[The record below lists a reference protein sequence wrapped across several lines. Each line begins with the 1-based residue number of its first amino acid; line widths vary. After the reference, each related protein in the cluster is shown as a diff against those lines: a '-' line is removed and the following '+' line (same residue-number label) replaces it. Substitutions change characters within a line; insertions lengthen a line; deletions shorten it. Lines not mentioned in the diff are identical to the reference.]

1 MSFNNKVDYMPNQ
14 SFSGVGSDASDVDH
28 KRIQKRKWQVLIGI
42 FLLVLIIA
50 NIFTWSQA
58 PVFQSQSILHFS
70 YKSKTDQGF
79 ADLAQQQISLHQQR
93 LKSNSVLS
101 RVSQELEQSQGLIIN
116 VQTLFQALSVE
127 ASLTGR
133 SISLKA
139 HGNDPQVL
147 KPILDTL
154 SKVYL
159 QLIESETEVNNN
171 TELQV
176 SGEQLEFLEQ
186 KIANQKQN
194 LELFALENN
203 ITSLERDENRVLSQT
218 KNLGASLD
226 QAVAEQAQAKALL
239 DSLTES
245 FESGQEV
252 IRPDDKSQINAT
264 KINLQYISAELTALS
279 EKYTQA
285 YLERDATIVSQQKK
299 AQQLGKQLELQIQTS
314 QLKYI
319 QDTQRDLNTAN
330 GKAKQLRTKL
340 VKQVQLAQ
348 TFSQKLEQYKR
359 LDNELKALQSQSQ
372 NIKNQQVAQ
381 EVSKPF
387 EANITLLE
395 PAFIPN
401 FAIGPNYQ
409 FNTLLSLLAAV
420 IAGICALLLYSFI
433 VRQKV
438 ATAAPH
444 HFVVIPGQA
453 DNASPSGLS
462 YAQHGQ
468 LSTST
473 LAGLPTDPLKLSPI
487 AQTLRLLSTDE
498 CQALFSVAN
507 NQGKALI
514 GLILSGVNIDE
525 LLVIEKANFSQHHST
540 LQIDNQFSRGISIQ
554 KELAEAVQIICNNV
568 TDEHTIWT
576 NSKSHEDLVQLLVNI
591 GHDAQIAFPEQLSLD
606 VLRHT
611 YLTYL
616 ASQGARL
623 NDIEQVAGYTSPS
636 DLALYRNVNQQGK
649 LLDLEQIQTQYDFV
663 VTS

>member
-1 MSFNNKVDYMPNQ
+1 MPNHP
-14 SFSGVGSDASDVDH
+14 FSGVGTDASDLEH
-28 KRIQKRKWQVLIGI
+28 KRIQKRRWQVLIGM
-42 FLLVLIIA
+42 FLLVLIIT
-50 NIFTWSQA
+50 NVLIWSQA
-58 PVFQSQSILHFS
+58 PVYQSQSILHFS

-101 RVSQELEQSQGLIIN
+101 RVSQELDQDQGLIIN

-133 SISLKA
+133 IISLKA
-139 HGNDPQVL
+139 NGNEPQVL
-147 KPILDTL
+147 KPILDVL

-171 TELQV
+171 VELQV
-176 SGEQLEFLEQ
+176 SSEQLALLED
-186 KIANQKQN
+186 KIANQQQF
-194 LELFALENN
+194 LELFALEYN

-218 KNLGASLD
+218 KNLGESLD

-245 FESGQEV
+245 IERGQDV

-264 KINLQYISAELTALS
+264 KINLQDISAKLTALS
-279 EKYTQA
+279 EKYTEA
-285 YLERDATIVSQQKK
+285 YLERDPTIVSQQNK
-299 AQQLGKQLELQIQTS
+299 AQQLEQQLEVQIQTS
-314 QLKYI
+314 QLMYI

-330 GKAKQLRTKL
+330 GKAKQLSTKL
-340 VKQVQLAQ
+340 AEQVQLAQ
-348 TFSQKLEQYKR
+348 AFSQKLEQYKR
-359 LDNELKALQSQSQ
+359 LDNELKALQSQAQ
-372 NIKNQQVAQ
+372 IITNQQVAQ

-387 EANITLLE
+387 EAKITVLE
-395 PAFIPN
+395 PAFEPD
-401 FAIGPNYQ
+401 FAVGPNYQ
-409 FNTLLSLLAAV
+409 LNTLLSLVVAA
-420 IAGICALLLYSFI
+420 IAAIFSLLLYSFI

-438 ATAAPH
+438 TTAAPH
-444 HFVVIPGQA
+444 NFVVIPGQA
-453 DNASPSGLS
+453 NNVEPSGLS
-462 YAQHGQ
+462 YAQHWDP
-468 LSTST
+468 SAPTSR
-473 LAGLPTDPLKLSPI
+473 LASDPLKLSPI
-487 AQTLRLLSTDE
+487 TQTLRLLSTDE

-514 GLILSGVNIDE
+514 GMILSGVNIDE
-525 LLVIEKANFSQHHST
+525 LWGIEKTNFSQHYLA
-540 LQIDNQFSRGISIQ
+540 LQIDNQFSRVIKIQ
-554 KELAEAVQIICNNV
+554 KELAEALQVICNNI
-568 TDEHTIWT
+568 TEKQTIWS
-576 NSKSHEDLVQLLVNI
+576 NINSHEDFLPLLVNI
-591 GHDAQIAFPEQLSLD
+591 GHDAQISFPEQLSLD

-649 LLDLEQIQTQYDFV
+649 LLDLEQIQTQFAFV
-663 VTS
+663 VSY

>member
-1 MSFNNKVDYMPNQ
+1 MLFNSKVDYMPNQ
-14 SFSGVGSDASDVDH
+14 PFSGLGTDASDVEH
-28 KRIQKRKWQVLIGI
+28 KRIQKRKWQVLVSI
-42 FLLVLIIA
+42 FLLVLMIA
-50 NIFTWSQA
+50 NTLIWSQT
-58 PVFQSQSILHFS
+58 PVYQSQSILQLS
-70 YKSKTDQGF
+70 YNSKTDQVF
-79 ADLAQQQISLHQQR
+79 ADLAQQQITLHQQR
-93 LKSNSVLS
+93 LKSNRVLS
-101 RVSQELEQSQGLIIN
+101 LVSQELEQSHGMIIN

-133 SISLKA
+133 IISLKA
-139 HGNDPQVL
+139 NGNDPQVL
-147 KPILDTL
+147 RPILDVL

-159 QLIESETEVNNN
+159 QLIKSETEVNNN
-171 TELQV
+171 VELQV
-176 SGEQLEFLEQ
+176 SDEQLKLLEV
-186 KIANQKQN
+186 KIANQRQF

-218 KNLGASLD
+218 KNLGSSLD

-245 FESGQEV
+245 FESGQKV
-252 IRPDDKSQINAT
+252 IRPDDNSQINAT
-264 KINLQYISAELTALS
+264 KINIQDITAKLTALS

-285 YLERDATIVSQQKK
+285 YLGLDPSIISQQKK
-299 AQQLGKQLELQIQTS
+299 VQQLEQQLEVQIQTS

-330 GKAKQLRTKL
+330 GKAKQLSSKL
-340 VKQVQLAQ
+340 AEQVQLAQ
-348 TFSQKLEQYKR
+348 AFSQKLEQYQR
-359 LDNELKALQSQSQ
+359 LDYELKALQSQSQ
-372 NIKNQQVAQ
+372 VITNRQVSQ

-387 EANITLLE
+387 EAKITVLE
-395 PAFIPN
+395 PAFVPD

-409 FNTLLSLLAAV
+409 LNTLLSLVVAA
-420 IAGICALLLYSFI
+420 IAAIFSLLLYSFI

-444 HFVVIPGQA
+444 NFVVIPGQA
-453 DNASPSGLS
+453 NNVGSSGLS
-462 YAQHGQ
+462 YAQQVHPTTRLANGQ
-468 LSTST
+468 I
-473 LAGLPTDPLKLSPI
+473 KLSPI
-487 AQTLRLLSTDE
+487 TQTLRLLSTDE
-498 CQALFSVAN
+498 CQSLFSVAN

-514 GLILSGVNIDE
+514 GMILSGVNVDE
-525 LLVIEKANFSQHHST
+525 LWGIEKTNFSQHYSA
-540 LQIDNQFSRGISIQ
+540 LQIDNQFSRGINIQ
-554 KELAEAVQIICNNV
+554 KELAEALQVICNNI
-568 TDEHTIWT
+568 TEKQTIWS
-576 NSKSHEDLVQLLVNI
+576 NINSHEDFLPLLVNI

-649 LLDLEQIQTQYDFV
+649 LLDLEQIQTQFAFV
-663 VTS
+663 VIY

>member
-14 SFSGVGSDASDVDH
+14 PFSGVGTDASDVEH
-28 KRIQKRKWQVLIGI
+28 KRIQKRKWQVLIGM

-50 NIFTWSQA
+50 NALIWSQA
-58 PVFQSQSILHFS
+58 PVYQSQSILHFS

-79 ADLAQQQISLHQQR
+79 ADLAQQQITLHQQR

-101 RVSQELEQSQGLIIN
+101 RVSQELEQGRGLIIN

-133 SISLKA
+133 IISLRA
-139 HGNDPQVL
+139 NGNEPQVL
-147 KPILDTL
+147 KPILDVL

-159 QLIESETEVNNN
+159 QLIESETEINNN
-171 TELQV
+171 VALQV
-176 SGEQLEFLEQ
+176 SGEQLELLED
-186 KIANQKQN
+186 KIANQQQF

-245 FESGQEV
+245 IERGQDV

-264 KINLQYISAELTALS
+264 KVNLREISAKLTALS

-285 YLERDATIVSQQKK
+285 YLERDPTIVSQQKK
-299 AQQLGKQLELQIQTS
+299 ARQLETQLEEQIQTS

-319 QDTQRDLNTAN
+319 QDTQRDLNTVN
-330 GKAKQLRTKL
+330 GKAKQLSTKL
-340 VKQVQLAQ
+340 VEQVQLAQ
-348 TFSQKLEQYKR
+348 SFSQKLEQYKR
-359 LDNELKALQSQSQ
+359 LDNELKALQSQAQ
-372 NIKNQQVAQ
+372 IITNQQVAQ

-387 EANITLLE
+387 EAKITLLE
-395 PAFIPN
+395 QAFEPD

-409 FNTLLSLLAAV
+409 FNTLLSLVVAA
-420 IAGICALLLYSFI
+420 IAAIFSLLLYSFI

-438 ATAAPH
+438 TTAAPH
-444 HFVVIPGQA
+444 NFVVIPGQA
-453 DNASPSGLS
+453 NNVEASGLN
-462 YAQHGQ
+462 YAQHRQ
-468 LSTST
+468 LSTPTS
-473 LAGLPTDPLKLSPI
+473 GLPTDTLKLSPI
-487 AQTLRLLSTDE
+487 TQTLRLLSTDE

-525 LLVIEKANFSQHHST
+525 LWVIEKTNFSQHYST
-540 LQIDNQFSRGISIQ
+540 LQIDSQFSRCINTQ
-554 KELAEAVQIICNNV
+554 KELAEAMHVICNNL
-568 TDEHTIWT
+568 TDEHTIWS
-576 NSKSHEDLVQLLVNI
+576 NIKNHEDLVSLLVNI

-649 LLDLEQIQTQYDFV
+649 LLDLEQIQTQYAFV

>member
-1 MSFNNKVDYMPNQ
+1 MPNQ
-14 SFSGVGSDASDVDH
+14 PYSGVGIDASDVEH

-42 FLLVLIIA
+42 FLLVLMIA
-50 NIFTWSQA
+50 NALIWSQA
-58 PVFQSQSILHFS
+58 PVYQSQSILHFS

-79 ADLAQQQISLHQQR
+79 AELAQQQISLHKQR

-101 RVSQELEQSQGLIIN
+101 RVSQELDQSQGLIIN
-116 VQTLFQALSVE
+116 VQTLFQILSVE

-133 SISLKA
+133 IISLRA
-139 HGNDPQVL
+139 DGNEPQVL
-147 KPILDTL
+147 KPILDAL

-171 TELQV
+171 EQLQV
-176 SGEQLEFLEQ
+176 SSEQLELLED
-186 KIANQKQN
+186 KIANQQQF

-245 FESGQEV
+245 IERGQDV

-264 KINLQYISAELTALS
+264 KVSLQEISAKLTALS

-285 YLERDATIVSQQKK
+285 YLERDPTIVSQQKK
-299 AQQLGKQLELQIQTS
+299 AQQLEQQLEEQIQTS

-330 GKAKQLRTKL
+330 GKAKQLSTKL
-340 VKQVQLAQ
+340 VEQVQLAQ
-348 TFSQKLEQYKR
+348 IFSQKLEQYKR
-359 LDNELKALQSQSQ
+359 LDNELKALQSQAQ
-372 NIKNQQVAQ
+372 IITNQQVAQ

-387 EANITLLE
+387 EAKITLLE
-395 PAFIPN
+395 PAFEPD

-409 FNTLLSLLAAV
+409 FNTLLSLVVAA
-420 IAGICALLLYSFI
+420 IAAIFSLLLYSFI

-438 ATAAPH
+438 TTAASH
-444 HFVVIPGQA
+444 NFVVIPGQA
-453 DNASPSGLS
+453 NNVGVSGLT
-462 YAQHGQ
+462 YAQHDQ
-468 LSTST
+468 LLSPTS
-473 LAGLPTDPLKLSPI
+473 GLPTDPLKLSPVT
-487 AQTLRLLSTDE
+487 QTLRLLSTDE

-514 GLILSGVNIDE
+514 GLLLSGVTIDE
-525 LLVIEKANFSQHHST
+525 LWVIGKTNFSQHYST
-540 LQIDNQFSRGISIQ
+540 LQIDSQFPRGISIQ
-554 KELAEAVQIICNNV
+554 KELAEALQVICNKSK
-568 TDEHTIWT
+568 DEATIWS
-576 NSKSHEDLVQLLVNI
+576 NIKSHEDFVPLLINI

-649 LLDLEQIQTQYDFV
+649 LLDLEQVQTHYAFV

>member
-1 MSFNNKVDYMPNQ
+1 MSFNNKIDYMPNHP
-14 SFSGVGSDASDVDH
+14 FSGVGTDASDLEH
-28 KRIQKRKWQVLIGI
+28 KRIQKRRWQVLIGM
-42 FLLVLIIA
+42 FLLVLIIT
-50 NIFTWSQA
+50 NVLIWSQA
-58 PVFQSQSILHFS
+58 PVYQSQSILHFS

-101 RVSQELEQSQGLIIN
+101 RVSQELDQDQGLIIN

-133 SISLKA
+133 IISLKA
-139 HGNDPQVL
+139 NGNEPQVL
-147 KPILDTL
+147 KPILDVL

-171 TELQV
+171 VELQV
-176 SGEQLEFLEQ
+176 SSEQLALLED
-186 KIANQKQN
+186 KIANQQQF
-194 LELFALENN
+194 LELFALEYN

-218 KNLGASLD
+218 KNLGESLD

-245 FESGQEV
+245 IERGQDV

-264 KINLQYISAELTALS
+264 KINLQDISAKLTALS
-279 EKYTQA
+279 EKYTEA
-285 YLERDATIVSQQKK
+285 YLERDPTIVSQQNK
-299 AQQLGKQLELQIQTS
+299 AQQLEQQLEVQIQTS
-314 QLKYI
+314 QLMYI

-330 GKAKQLRTKL
+330 GKAKQLSTKL
-340 VKQVQLAQ
+340 AEQVQLAQ
-348 TFSQKLEQYKR
+348 AFSQKLEQYKR
-359 LDNELKALQSQSQ
+359 LDNELKALQSQAQ
-372 NIKNQQVAQ
+372 IITNQQVAQ

-387 EANITLLE
+387 EAKITVLE
-395 PAFIPN
+395 PAFEPD
-401 FAIGPNYQ
+401 FAVGPNYQ
-409 FNTLLSLLAAV
+409 LNTLLSLVVAA
-420 IAGICALLLYSFI
+420 IAAIFSLLLYSFI

-438 ATAAPH
+438 TTAAPH
-444 HFVVIPGQA
+444 NFVVIPGQA
-453 DNASPSGLS
+453 NNVEPSGLS
-462 YAQHGQ
+462 YAQHWDP
-468 LSTST
+468 SAPTSR
-473 LAGLPTDPLKLSPI
+473 LASDPLKLSPI
-487 AQTLRLLSTDE
+487 TQTLRLLSTDE

-514 GLILSGVNIDE
+514 GMILSGVNIDE
-525 LLVIEKANFSQHHST
+525 LWGIEKTNFSQHYLA
-540 LQIDNQFSRGISIQ
+540 LQIDNQFSRVIKIQ
-554 KELAEAVQIICNNV
+554 KELAEALQVICNNI
-568 TDEHTIWT
+568 TEKQTIWS
-576 NSKSHEDLVQLLVNI
+576 NINSHEDFLPLLVNI
-591 GHDAQIAFPEQLSLD
+591 GHDAQISFPEQLSLD

-649 LLDLEQIQTQYDFV
+649 LLDLEQIQTQFAFV
-663 VTS
+663 VSY